1 MKNIE
6 FVKMHGLGNDFVII
20 DGRKQLVENPAKL
33 ARFVNNRKLGVGCDQ
48 MIVLHPP
55 KNGEDVTMRIFNLD
69 GSEAESCG
77 NATRCVADIL
87 MTEMGKDH
95 VTIETLGGLLQCWKA
110 GTEMVTVD
118 MGEPKFKWNEIP
130 LSRETDTLH
139 MPVSSDHGYF
149 PERLPVGVNVGN
161 PHCVFFMD
169 DVERVDLQFLGKE
182 TECYNLFPE
191 RINVE
196 VATIKD
202 RSNIRMRVWERG
214 AGITLACGSGA
225 CATVV
230 AAIRRGYTDRTAT
243 VHMDGGDLTIEWRE
257 SDNRVY
263 MTGPVAYV
271 FTGALLGTF

>member
-48 MIVLHPP
+48 MIVLHFP

-87 MTEMGKDH
+87 MMETGKDH
-95 VTIETLGGLLQCWKA
+95 VTIETLGGLLKCWKA
-110 GTEMVTVD
+110 GTKMVTVD
-118 MGEPKFKWNEIP
+118 MGEPRFKWNEIP

-243 VHMDGGDLTIEWRE
+243 VHMDGGDLTVEWRE
-257 SDNRVY
+257 ADNHVY

-271 FTGALLGTF
+271 FTGALLGMV